1 MGNLNGCVA
10 VVTGA
15 SSGIGEAIAVDL
27 ATQGATV
34 VATARRKDR
43 LDALAAAHANIHA
56 VACDV
61 ADAESVKSMVAEVVS
76 RFGRLDI
83 LVNNA
88 GLGLTGYATQITLEE
103 WKEMVDVNVMGV
115 LNCTHVALRHL
126 IDAAKG
132 PRGVADIV
140 NISSVAGRKALP
152 GSSVYAATKFAV
164 NAFSDGMRQ
173 ELASKHVRV
182 SIVAPGMT
190 ESEMIYKI
198 RPDLLEKIRTT
209 LEAMPSMTAA
219 EVAETVTFVVTRPAG
234 VAVND
239 LLVRPTEQER

>member
-1 MGNLNGCVA
+1 MADLKGTVA
-10 VVTGA
+10 IVTGA
-15 SSGIGEAIAVDL
+15 SSGIGEAIAIDL
-27 ATQGATV
+27 AAHGATV

-43 LDALAAAHANIHA
+43 LEALASQHANVHA
-56 VACDV
+56 IACDV
-61 ADAESVKSMVAEVVS
+61 ADADSVKSMIDETIA
-76 RFGRLDI
+76 RFGRIDI

-88 GLGLTGYATQITLEE
+88 GLGLTGYATQISLDE
-103 WKEMVDVNVMGV
+103 WKQMVDVNVMGV
-115 LNCTHVALRHL
+115 LNCSHIAVPHL
-126 IDAAKG
+126 ITAAKG
-132 PRGVADIV
+132 SRGVADIV

-164 NAFSDGMRQ
+164 NAFSDGLRQ

-190 ESEMIYKI
+190 ESEMIEKI
-198 RPDLLEKIRTT
+198 RPDLLAKIRAS

-219 EVAETVTFVVTRPAG
+219 EVAETVTFCVTRPAG
-234 VAVND
+234 VAISD

>member
-1 MGNLNGCVA
+1 MGNLSGCVA

-15 SSGIGEAIAVDL
+15 SSGIGEAIAIDL
-27 ATQGATV
+27 AQHGATV
-34 VATARRKDR
+34 VATARRMDR
-43 LDALAAAHANIHA
+43 LEALAKSNANIHA
-56 VACDV
+56 IACDV
-61 ADAESVKSMVAEVVS
+61 ADAESVKAMVANVVA

-88 GLGLTGYATQITLEE
+88 GIGLTGYATQIGLDE
-103 WKEMVDVNVMGV
+103 WKQMVDVNVMGV
-115 LNCTHVALRHL
+115 LNCTHIALGHL
-126 IDAAKG
+126 VEAAKG

-164 NAFSDGMRQ
+164 NAFSDGLRQ

-190 ESEMIYKI
+190 ESEMIEKI
-198 RPDLLEKIRTT
+198 RPDLLAKIRAS

-219 EVAETVTFVVTRPAG
+219 EVAETVTFCVTRPAG
-234 VAVND
+234 VAISD

>member
-1 MGNLNGCVA
+1 MGDLNGVVA
-10 VVTGA
+10 IVTGA
-15 SSGIGEAIAVDL
+15 SSGIGEAIAIDL
-27 ATQGATV
+27 AARGANV

-43 LDALAAAHANIHA
+43 LDALASQYENVHAIE
-56 VACDV
+56 CDV
-61 ADAESVKSMVAEVVS
+61 ADAGSVKSMIDSVMAK
-76 RFGRLDI
+76 FGRIDI

-88 GLGLTGYATQITLEE
+88 GLGLTGYATQISLDE
-103 WKEMVDVNVMGV
+103 WKQMVDVNVMGV
-115 LNCTHVALRHL
+115 LNCSHTAIPHL
-126 IDAAKG
+126 IQAAKG
-132 PRGVADIV
+132 DRGVADIV

-164 NAFSDGMRQ
+164 NAFSDGLRQ

-198 RPDLLEKIRTT
+198 RPDLLEKIKAT
-209 LEAMPSMTAA
+209 LEAMPSMTAMQ
-219 EVAETVTFVVTRPAG
+219 VAETVTFVVTRPAG

>member
-15 SSGIGEAIAVDL
+15 SSGIGEAIAIDL
-27 ATQGATV
+27 ATHGATV

-43 LDALAAAHANIHA
+43 LDALAAAHTNIHA

-61 ADAESVKSMVAEVVS
+61 ADAASVKAMVAEVVS

-115 LNCTHVALRHL
+115 LNCTHTALSHL
-126 IDAAKG
+126 IEAAKG

-198 RPDLLEKIRTT
+198 RPDLLAKIRAS
-209 LEAMPSMTAA
+209 LEAMPSMTSA

-234 VAVND
+234 VAVSD

>member
-27 ATQGATV
+27 AAQGATV

-61 ADAESVKSMVAEVVS
+61 ADAESVKSMVAEVVA

-126 IDAAKG
+126 IEAAKG

>member
-1 MGNLNGCVA
+1 MGNLDGCVA

-15 SSGIGEAIAVDL
+15 SSGIGEAIARDL
-27 ATQGATV
+27 AAHGATV

-43 LDALAAAHANIHA
+43 LDALAASTANVHSIE
-56 VACDV
+56 CDV
-61 ADAESVKSMVAEVVS
+61 ADADSVRSMVAEVMT
-76 RFGRLDI
+76 RFGRIDI

-88 GLGLTGYATQITLEE
+88 GIGLTGYATQITLDE
-103 WKEMVDVNVMGV
+103 WKQMVDVNVMGV
-115 LNCTHVALRHL
+115 LNCSHIALSHLVA
-126 IDAAKG
+126 AAKG

-164 NAFSDGMRQ
+164 NAFSDGLRQ

-198 RPDLLEKIRTT
+198 RPDLLEKIRAS

-219 EVAETVTFVVTRPAG
+219 EVAETVSFVVTRPAG

>member
-1 MGNLNGCVA
+1 MGNLDGCVA

-15 SSGIGEAIAVDL
+15 SSGIGEAIALDL
-27 ATQGATV
+27 AKQGATV
-34 VATARRKDR
+34 VATARRRDR
-43 LDALAAAHANIHA
+43 LDALAARTANVHA

-61 ADAESVKSMVAEVVS
+61 ADAASVKTMVAEVVA

-88 GLGLTGYATQITLEE
+88 GIGLTGYATQITLEE

-115 LNCTHVALRHL
+115 LNCTHVALSHL

-164 NAFSDGMRQ
+164 NAFSDGLRQ

-190 ESEMIYKI
+190 ESEMIEKI
-198 RPDLLEKIRTT
+198 RPDLLAKIRAS

-219 EVAETVTFVVTRPAG
+219 EVAETVTFCVTRPAG
-234 VAVND
+234 VAISD

>member
-15 SSGIGEAIAVDL
+15 SSGIGEAIAIDL
-27 ATQGATV
+27 AQHGATV
-34 VATARRKDR
+34 VATARRMDR
-43 LDALAAAHANIHA
+43 LEALAKSNANIHA
-56 VACDV
+56 IACDV
-61 ADAESVKSMVAEVVS
+61 ADAESVKAMVANVVA

-88 GLGLTGYATQITLEE
+88 GIGLTGYATQIGLDE
-103 WKEMVDVNVMGV
+103 WKQMVDVNVMGV
-115 LNCTHVALRHL
+115 LNCTHIALGHL
-126 IDAAKG
+126 VEAAKG
-132 PRGVADIV
+132 PRSVADIV

-164 NAFSDGMRQ
+164 NAFSDGLRQ

-190 ESEMIYKI
+190 ESEMIEKI
-198 RPDLLEKIRTT
+198 RPDLLAKIRAS

-219 EVAETVTFVVTRPAG
+219 EVAETVTFCVTRPAG
-234 VAVND
+234 VAISD

>member
-27 ATQGATV
+27 AAQGATV

-43 LDALAAAHANIHA
+43 LDVLAVDHANVHA
-56 VACDV
+56 IACDV
-61 ADAESVKSMVAEVVS
+61 ADATSVRAMVAEVVAK
-76 RFGRLDI
+76 FGRIDI

-88 GLGLTGYATQITLEE
+88 GIGLTGYATQITLDE

-115 LNCTHVALRHL
+115 LNCTHVALEHL
-126 IDAAKG
+126 IAAAKG

-164 NAFSDGMRQ
+164 NAFSDGLRQ

-190 ESEMIYKI
+190 ESEMIEKI
-198 RPDLLEKIRTT
+198 RPDLLAKIRAS

-219 EVAETVTFVVTRPAG
+219 EVAETVTFCVTRPAG
-234 VAVND
+234 VAVSD

>member
-15 SSGIGEAIAVDL
+15 SSGIGQAIAVDL
-27 ATQGATV
+27 AAQGATV

-126 IDAAKG
+126 IEAAKG

>member
-1 MGNLNGCVA
+1 MADLKGAVA

-27 ATQGATV
+27 ARHGATV

-43 LDALAAAHANIHA
+43 LEALAARDANIHA
-56 VACDV
+56 IECGV
-61 ADAESVKSMVAEVVS
+61 ADAVSVKSMIDETIS

-88 GLGLTGYATQITLEE
+88 GLGLTGYATQISLDE
-103 WKEMVDVNVMGV
+103 WKQMVDVNVMGV
-115 LNCTHVALRHL
+115 LNCSHIAVPHL
-126 IDAAKG
+126 IVAAKG
-132 PRGVADIV
+132 SRGVADIV

-164 NAFSDGMRQ
+164 NAFSDGLRQ

-198 RPDLLEKIRTT
+198 RPDLLEKIRAS

-219 EVAETVTFVVTRPAG
+219 EVAETVTFCVTRPAG
-234 VAVND
+234 VAISD

>member
-27 ATQGATV
+27 AAQGATV

>member
-1 MGNLNGCVA
+1 MANLNGAVA

-27 ATQGATV
+27 AQHGATV

-43 LDALAAAHANIHA
+43 LDALAEKSANIHA
-56 VACDV
+56 IECDV
-61 ADAESVKSMVAEVVS
+61 ADADSVRAMVDETIS
-76 RFGRLDI
+76 RFGRLDV

-88 GLGLTGYATQITLEE
+88 GLGLTGYATQITLDE
-103 WKEMVDVNVMGV
+103 WKQMVDVNVMGV
-115 LNCTHVALRHL
+115 LNCSHIAVPHL
-126 IDAAKG
+126 IAAAKG
-132 PRGVADIV
+132 SRGVADIV

-164 NAFSDGMRQ
+164 NAFSDGLRQ

-190 ESEMIYKI
+190 ESEMMYKI
-198 RPDLLEKIRTT
+198 RPDLLEKIRAS

-219 EVAETVTFVVTRPAG
+219 EVAETVTFCVTRPAG
-234 VAVND
+234 VAISD

>member
-15 SSGIGEAIAVDL
+15 SSGIGQAIAVDL
-27 ATQGATV
+27 AAQGATV

-76 RFGRLDI
+76 RFGRLDV

-126 IDAAKG
+126 IEAAKG

>member
-15 SSGIGEAIAVDL
+15 SSGIGEAIAIDL
-27 ATQGATV
+27 AAQGATV

-43 LDALAAAHANIHA
+43 LDALAAKNENIHA

-61 ADAESVKSMVAEVVS
+61 ADAESVKTMVAEVVA

-88 GLGLTGYATQITLEE
+88 GLGLTGYATQITLDE

-115 LNCTHVALRHL
+115 LNCTHVALSHL
-126 IDAAKG
+126 IAAAKG

>member
-76 RFGRLDI
+76 RFGRLDV

>member
-1 MGNLNGCVA
+1 MGKLDECVA

-15 SSGIGEAIAVDL
+15 SSGIGEAIAIDL
-27 ATQGATV
+27 AAQGATV
-34 VATARRKDR
+34 VATARRMNR
-43 LDALAAAHANIHA
+43 LEALAKAHDNVHA
-56 VACDV
+56 IACDV
-61 ADAESVKSMVAEVVS
+61 ADAESVRAMVADVVA
-76 RFGRLDI
+76 RFGRLNI

-88 GLGLTGYATQITLEE
+88 GLGLTGYATQIGLDE
-103 WKEMVDVNVMGV
+103 WKQMVDVNVMGV
-115 LNCTHVALRHL
+115 LNCTHIALEHL
-126 IDAAKG
+126 IEAAKG

-164 NAFSDGMRQ
+164 NAFSDGLRQ

-190 ESEMIYKI
+190 ESEMIEKI
-198 RPDLLEKIRTT
+198 RPDLLAKIRAS

-219 EVAETVTFVVTRPAG
+219 EVAEMVTFCVTRPAG
-234 VAVND
+234 VTISD

>member
-1 MGNLNGCVA
+1 MGKLDECVA

-15 SSGIGEAIAVDL
+15 SSGIGEAIAIDL
-27 ATQGATV
+27 AEQGATV

-43 LDALAAAHANIHA
+43 LDALAAAHTNIHA

-61 ADAESVKSMVAEVVS
+61 ADAESVRAMVAEVVA
-76 RFGRLDI
+76 RFGRIDI

-115 LNCTHVALRHL
+115 LNCTHVALGHL

-198 RPDLLEKIRTT
+198 RPDLLAKIRAT

>member
-1 MGNLNGCVA
+1 MGNLDGCVA

-15 SSGIGEAIAVDL
+15 SSGIGEAIARDL
-27 ATQGATV
+27 AVHGATV

-43 LDALAAAHANIHA
+43 LDALAASTANVHSIE
-56 VACDV
+56 CDV
-61 ADAESVKSMVAEVVS
+61 ADADSVRSMVAEVMT
-76 RFGRLDI
+76 RFGRIDI

-88 GLGLTGYATQITLEE
+88 GIGLTGYATQITLDE
-103 WKEMVDVNVMGV
+103 WKQMVDVNVMGV
-115 LNCTHVALRHL
+115 LNCSHIALSHLVA
-126 IDAAKG
+126 AAKG

-164 NAFSDGMRQ
+164 NAFSDGLRQ

-198 RPDLLEKIRTT
+198 RPDLLEKIRAS

-219 EVAETVTFVVTRPAG
+219 EVAETVSFVVTRPAG

>member
-1 MGNLNGCVA
+1 MV
-10 VVTGA
+10 
-15 SSGIGEAIAVDL
+15 EE
-27 ATQGATV
+27 V
-34 VATARRKDR
+34 VA
-43 LDALAAAHANIHA
+43 
-56 VACDV
+56 
-61 ADAESVKSMVAEVVS
+61 
-76 RFGRLDI
+76 RFGRIDI

-88 GLGLTGYATQITLEE
+88 GIGLTGYATQITLEE

-115 LNCTHVALRHL
+115 LNCTYVALNHL
-126 IDAAKG
+126 IAAAKG

-164 NAFSDGMRQ
+164 NAFSDGLRQ

-190 ESEMIYKI
+190 ESEMIEKI
-198 RPDLLEKIRTT
+198 RPDLLAKIRAS

-219 EVAETVTFVVTRPAG
+219 EVAETVTFCVTRPAG
-234 VAVND
+234 VAVSD

>member
-27 ATQGATV
+27 AAQGATV

-126 IDAAKG
+126 IEAAKG

-209 LEAMPSMTAA
+209 RGATPSMSAA
-219 EVAETVTFVVTRPAG
+219 GVAATVTFVVTRPAG
-234 VAVND
+234 GAVND

>member
-27 ATQGATV
+27 AAQGATV
-34 VATARRKDR
+34 VATARRKER

>member
-1 MGNLNGCVA
+1 MANLNGAVA

-27 ATQGATV
+27 AKHGATV
-34 VATARRKDR
+34 VATARRKHR
-43 LDALAAAHANIHA
+43 LEALAAKSANIHA
-56 VACDV
+56 IECDV
-61 ADAESVKSMVAEVVS
+61 ADADSVRSMIDETMS

-88 GLGLTGYATQITLEE
+88 GLGLTGYATQITLDE
-103 WKEMVDVNVMGV
+103 WKQMVDVNVMGV
-115 LNCTHVALRHL
+115 LNCSHIAVPHL
-126 IDAAKG
+126 IAAAKG
-132 PRGVADIV
+132 SRGVADIV

-164 NAFSDGMRQ
+164 NAFSDGLRQ

-198 RPDLLEKIRTT
+198 RPDLLEKIRAS

-219 EVAETVTFVVTRPAG
+219 EVAETVTFCVTRPAG
-234 VAVND
+234 VAISD

>member
-1 MGNLNGCVA
+1 MDECVA

-15 SSGIGEAIAVDL
+15 SSGIGEAIAIDL
-27 ATQGATV
+27 AEQGAAV

-43 LDALAAAHANIHA
+43 LDALAAAHTNIHA

-61 ADAESVKSMVAEVVS
+61 ADAESVRAMVAEVVS
-76 RFGRLDI
+76 RFGRIDI

-115 LNCTHVALRHL
+115 LNCTHVALGHL
-126 IDAAKG
+126 IAAAKG
-132 PRGVADIV
+132 PRGVSDIV

-198 RPDLLEKIRTT
+198 RADLLAKIRAT

>member
-27 ATQGATV
+27 AAQGATV

-43 LDALAAAHANIHA
+43 LDALAATHANIHA

-61 ADAESVKSMVAEVVS
+61 ADADSVKSMVAEVVS

-115 LNCTHVALRHL
+115 LNCTHVTLRHL
-126 IDAAKG
+126 IEAAKG

-234 VAVND
+234 VSVND

>member
-27 ATQGATV
+27 AAQGATV

-126 IDAAKG
+126 IEAAKG

-234 VAVND
+234 VSVND

>member
-27 ATQGATV
+27 AAQGATV

-126 IDAAKG
+126 IEAAKG

>member
-27 ATQGATV
+27 AAQGATV

-43 LDALAAAHANIHA
+43 LDALAVAHANVHA
-56 VACDV
+56 IACYV
-61 ADAESVKSMVAEVVS
+61 ADATSVRAMVAEVVAK
-76 RFGRLDI
+76 FGRVDI

-88 GLGLTGYATQITLEE
+88 GIGLTGYATQITLDE

-115 LNCTHVALRHL
+115 LNCTHVALEHL
-126 IDAAKG
+126 IAAAKG

-164 NAFSDGMRQ
+164 NAFSDGLRQ

-190 ESEMIYKI
+190 ESEMIEKI
-198 RPDLLEKIRTT
+198 RPDLLAKIRAS

-219 EVAETVTFVVTRPAG
+219 EVAETVTFCVTRPAG
-234 VAVND
+234 VAVSD